1 VSFFWEKQESY
12 VWTLWSCSLELR
24 EPRAGNLYS
33 SLLFLLLLPTYS
45 YYYMHINSCFQVAN
59 LLLLLNADQFLL
71 PGSVKWSNEPRD
83 RCYRATNWNHTFHW
97 QLRHMKIYVLLWHG
111 VIIIPLC
118 MEISFYTVFPN
129 ILYLQHTWLPL
140 MGSHYFVKAEPRLV
154 TLYPVQR
161 QEWHTWKPEHKIL
174 QLMLTLPCP
183 KSSDLSSNWILVQ
196 IIDIHS
202 ILGGIEAT
210 WKKTYILCVRQQTQI
225 VLCFIRQL
233 GNYNVW
239 FL

>member
-1 VSFFWEKQESY
+1 V
-12 VWTLWSCSLELR
+12 
-24 EPRAGNLYS
+24 
-33 SLLFLLLLPTYS
+33 PTYS
-45 YYYMHINSCFQVAN
+45 YYYMQINSCFQVAN

-83 RCYRATNWNHTFHW
+83 RCNRATNWNHTFHW

-118 MEISFYTVFPN
+118 MEISVYTVFPN

-140 MGSHYFVKAEPRLV
+140 MGSHYFVKAERRLV